1 MTRFFHIA
9 ALFLVFLNVSCVRE
23 ELQEKPEFVSDEETL
38 ALLEFTH
45 SDFEE
50 INISTKATLGL
61 VPESRVQNM
70 FVCIFVGDKRV
81 YAHYFDVANKL
92 GSKDE
97 VIASNDN
104 TWCITNRSS
113 NDPSAQETT
122 GHIMIKS
129 PSFSGGTIYLITN
142 IDADMV
148 NISPEKLNTVRVRSD
163 LDDLTASL
171 NQEITSRNGYF
182 PMSYKTGI
190 DIAAD
195 GTVTLGSPIS
205 LHRMDS
211 KVMVNIRVAT
221 DNELE
226 TTEDGVTTKQTLK
239 EFIPESWRVVNLPK
253 GAYVFGKDADFD
265 ESGYFSTEPV
275 VFETKSTQTFAYTD
289 SKGVEAWRDVIH
301 GVAKSRTRLSD

>member
-9 ALFLVFLNVSCVRE
+9 ALFLVFLTVSCVRE
-23 ELQEKPEFVSDEETL
+23 ELQEKSEFVSDEQTL

-45 SDFEE
+45 SDFEK
-50 INISTKATLGL
+50 INISTKATLEL
-61 VPESRVQNM
+61 IPESRVQNM
-70 FVCIFVGDKRV
+70 FVCIFVGERRV
-81 YAHYFDVANKL
+81 YAHYFDAANKM
-92 GSKDE
+92 SDKDE

-104 TWCITNRSS
+104 TWCVANRSS

-129 PSFSGGTIYLITN
+129 PAFTGGTIYLITN

-148 NISPEKLNTVRVRSD
+148 NISPEKLNTVRTRSD

-182 PMSYKTGI
+182 PMSYKTAI

-205 LHRMDS
+205 LQRMDA

-239 EFIPESWRVVNLPK
+239 EFIPESWRVVNL
-253 GAYVFGKDADFD
+253 
-265 ESGYFSTEPV
+265 
-275 VFETKSTQTFAYTD
+275 
-289 SKGVEAWRDVIH
+289 
-301 GVAKSRTRLSD
+301 L